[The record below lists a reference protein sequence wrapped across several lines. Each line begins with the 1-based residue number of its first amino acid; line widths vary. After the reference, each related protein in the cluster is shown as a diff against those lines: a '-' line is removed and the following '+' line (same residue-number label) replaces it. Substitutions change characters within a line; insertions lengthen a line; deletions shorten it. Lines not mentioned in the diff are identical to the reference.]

1 MEITNHKTQ
10 ITNKSQWPKFEIQNQ
25 NIISKNPEY
34 VWVIDYWN
42 LRFICNL
49 VLGISESGLRNAK

>member
-10 ITNKSQWPKFEIQNQ
+10 ITNKQQLPKFKIPNAH
-25 NIISKNPEY
+25 IILEKENSKY
-34 VWVIDYWN
+34 VSVIEYWN

-49 VLGISESGLRNAK
+49 VLGIWDFRF